1 MDLTSAAQDLY
12 GAAPDDFMDT
22 RKRLVQEA
30 KRDGDAALAKE
41 IGALRRPT
49 LPAWAVNLLSRSA
62 GEELE
67 RLLDVGARMREAWSS
82 GGDIGGLEQR
92 RGELVASLVRRAL
105 ELAAEGGHPL
115 RDAAVREVED
125 TLQAA
130 TVDADV
136 AAEVGRG
143 RLTRPRSHTGFV
155 LTAGFPAAGAPRQKA
170 GGQDGAADTRKKDGK
185 GREKPRKRNAAAER
199 ARKRAEEA
207 ERELAEREREV
218 AEARDERDAAD
229 AEAGRLRRELDRAV
243 RRQGAAEDH
252 LEKAEHRREKAAEA
266 AEQARR
272 RAGPD

>member
-1 MDLTSAAQDLY
+1 MDLTSAAQELY

-22 RKRLVQEA
+22 RRRLVQEA
-30 KRDGDAALAKE
+30 RQGGDAALAKE

-62 GEELE
+62 ADELE

-82 GGDIGGLEQR
+82 GGDIAGLEQR

-105 ELAAEGGHPL
+105 ELADEGGHPL

-136 AAEVGRG
+136 AGEVEQG

-155 LTAGFPAAGAPRQKA
+155 PAAGFAAAAPPPKKA
-170 GGQDGAADTRKKDGK
+170 REPGKQQGAQE
-185 GREKPRKRNAAAER
+185 REERPRRSRAAAER
-199 ARKRAEEA
+199 ARERAEEA

-229 AEAGRLRRELDRAV
+229 TEAGRLRRELDRAV
-243 RRQGAAEDH
+243 RRQEAAEEH
-252 LEKAEHRREKAAEA
+252 LEKAEHRRDKAAEA

-272 RAGPD
+272 RVGAD